1 MIKITKTPSPLASP
15 QVPNLIKNIHTKHTT
30 LLKATL
36 VRSLTTGKRSGRIYT
51 IGGSKH
57 TASSAGEAPAKV
69 TGNLARSVTAKVIPN
84 GFIIGETAPYAR
96 YLEFG
101 TRKMEARPH
110 VKPVIDAG
118 WIGLEKLYRDNMDFK

>member
-30 LLKATL
+30 MLKATL

-57 TASSAGEAPAKV
+57 TASAAGEAPAKV
-69 TGNLARSVTAKVIPN
+69 TGNLARSVTVKVITN

-110 VKPVIDAG
+110 VKPVIDDG
-118 WIGLEKLYRDNMDFK
+118 WIGLEKLYRDAKFK

>member
-1 MIKITKTPSPLASP
+1 
-15 QVPNLIKNIHTKHTT
+15 
-30 LLKATL
+30 LKATL

-51 IGGSKH
+51 IGGSKGGSKH

-69 TGNLARSVTAKVIPN
+69 TGNLARSVTAKVITN
-84 GFIIGETAPYAR
+84 GFIIGEAAPYAR

-110 VKPVIDAG
+110 VRPIIDSG
-118 WIGLEKLYRDNMDFK
+118 WDALQKLYRTNMNFK